1 MHTYI
6 IIPILRSYIW
16 RSTYYCHIFHGK
28 LGAGVLPFMRPDM
41 CRFSAKHSAAAC
53 ATGTA
58 TLWYEIIRFL
68 NKIL

>member
-6 IIPILRSYIW
+6 IIPVLRSYRC
-16 RSTYYCHIFHGK
+16 RSACNCHTFHGK

-58 TLWYEIIRFL
+58 TLWHEIIRFL